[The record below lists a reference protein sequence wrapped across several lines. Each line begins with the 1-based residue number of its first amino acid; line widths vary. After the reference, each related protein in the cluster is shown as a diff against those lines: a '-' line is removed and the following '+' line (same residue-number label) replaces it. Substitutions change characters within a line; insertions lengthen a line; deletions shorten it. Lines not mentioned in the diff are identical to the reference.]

1 MIDLKYITYQTFPS
15 KKANTIQTMDNL
27 KYLKKYF
34 NVELIFP
41 LRENTSSTN
50 IENLTKFY
58 GDISDIKFTG
68 TKHNLPFGKFSKF
81 EKYLF
86 IISHFFWSKKIV
98 KTFLKTDDY
107 RTAFF
112 TRSEWIFY
120 FLSKKNCNVIMECH
134 QYSKIRKWVIN
145 KSIRHPNSK
154 IIFLNENL
162 LRDSKIPKAH
172 NGKLK
177 TIHNGVDENLF
188 TRNIKKNKNEI
199 VFAGN
204 LTRFNKERNLEFIID
219 SFKNTELSDK
229 YTFKIVGGD
238 NEESQEL
245 EKYIIKLNLKSV
257 VKVIKRQSRENT
269 IRIMESAEIGLLVN
283 SSENEHSFRYTSPL
297 KYFEYLYSQLKILAI
312 DFPAHHQLPFANNI
326 QMFKEGDSDGFQKSL
341 DNLILTNPISVDDL
355 NVITLSHRA
364 KEIYNF
370 FDNARPEGFEPPTL

>member
-1 MIDLKYITYQTFPS
+1 MINLKYITYQTFPS

-41 LRENTSSTN
+41 LRESTSSTN

-188 TRNIKKNKNEI
+188 SP
-199 VFAGN
+199 
-204 LTRFNKERNLEFIID
+204 D
-219 SFKNTELSDK
+219 SSRLS
-229 YTFKIVGGD
+229 F
-238 NEESQEL
+238 
-245 EKYIIKLNLKSV
+245 
-257 VKVIKRQSRENT
+257 
-269 IRIMESAEIGLLVN
+269 
-283 SSENEHSFRYTSPL
+283 
-297 KYFEYLYSQLKILAI
+297 
-312 DFPAHHQLPFANNI
+312 
-326 QMFKEGDSDGFQKSL
+326 
-341 DNLILTNPISVDDL
+341 
-355 NVITLSHRA
+355 
-364 KEIYNF
+364 
-370 FDNARPEGFEPPTL
+370 

>member
-68 TKHNLPFGKFSKF
+68 TEHNLPFGKFSKF

-98 KTFLKTDDY
+98 KTFLNTDDY

-162 LRDSKIPKAH
+162 LTDSKIPKAH
-172 NGKLK
+172 NYKLK

-188 TRNIKKNKNEI
+188 TKNIKKNKNEI

-341 DNLILTNPISVDDL
+341 DNLIFTNPISVDDL

-370 FDNARPEGFEPPTL
+370 FNNARPEGFEPPTL